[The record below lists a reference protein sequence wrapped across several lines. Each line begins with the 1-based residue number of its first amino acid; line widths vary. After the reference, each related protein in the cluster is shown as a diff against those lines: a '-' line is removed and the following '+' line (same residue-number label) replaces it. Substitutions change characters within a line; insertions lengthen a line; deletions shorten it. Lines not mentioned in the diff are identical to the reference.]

1 MFHLVFA
8 ASAALTLFRSS
19 CCLRAKGKWRILSVQ
34 TLMLQKGFQL
44 RQLSSN
50 AVKLPN
56 LSEPLVMGGKDRCL
70 YCIFKTRDERRHQT
84 NMVAA
89 THSVT
94 SCHFNL
100 IISVQFQTI
109 FSNVKFSLFYLSVII
124 SISTISISILGGH
137 APPLKQF
144 SHIRIDISIMHI
156 RKGGI

>member
-1 MFHLVFA
+1 MEDSV
-8 ASAALTLFRSS
+8 SS
-19 CCLRAKGKWRILSVQ
+19 NPNAAKGLS
-34 TLMLQKGFQL
+34 TPPI
-44 RQLSSN
+44 
-50 AVKLPN
+50 KLKCSEAAN
-56 LSEPLVMGGKDRCL
+56 LSEPPVMGGKDRCL

-109 FSNVKFSLFYLSVII
+109 FSNVKFGLFHLSVII
-124 SISTISISILGGH
+124 SISTISISLLGGH

-144 SHIRIDISIMHI
+144 SPISIDISIIHI